1 MQTMDE
7 LRAEADRRTTDLS
20 RAARSTNEE
29 RYKIYAEINR
39 RESDRLA
46 RLSASK
52 RLEEESEQQRLREAQ
67 EILPPEGRIIACLED
82 ITKATESTAES
93 LRQIRNA
100 IAFLLVL
107 FTVVFILQLLTS
119 GHW

>member
-7 LRAEADRRTTDLS
+7 LRAEADRRAAELS
-20 RAARSTNEE
+20 QAGKLRAADRA
-29 RYKIYAEINR
+29 KIYEEINQ

-67 EILPPEGRIIACLED
+67 EVLTPEGRILACLEN
-82 ITKATESTAES
+82 ITKATESTADS

-100 IAFLLVL
+100 IAFVIIFLAVWFVASLVL
-107 FTVVFILQLLTS
+107 K
-119 GHW
+119 

>member
-1 MQTMDE
+1 MPTIEE
-7 LRAEADRRTTDLS
+7 LQVEADRRAAELS
-20 RAARSTNEE
+20 QSGKLRAADRAKVYE
-29 RYKIYAEINR
+29 EINR

-52 RLEEESEQQRLREAQ
+52 QLEEESEQQRLLEAQ
-67 EILPPEGRIIACLED
+67 EVLTPAGRILACLED
-82 ITKATESTAES
+82 ITKATESTADS

>member
-7 LRAEADRRTTDLS
+7 LRAEADRRATELS
-20 RAARSTNEE
+20 QAGKLRAADRA
-29 RYKIYAEINR
+29 KIYEEINQ

-67 EILPPEGRIIACLED
+67 EVLTPEGRILACLED
-82 ITKATESTAES
+82 ITKATESTADS

-100 IAFLLVL
+100 IAFVILFSVVLFVVSLVL
-107 FTVVFILQLLTS
+107 K
-119 GHW
+119 

>member
-1 MQTMDE
+1 MSNHLDLQ
-7 LRAEADRRTTDLS
+7 AEADRRAAELS
-20 RAARSTNEE
+20 QAGKLRAADRA
-29 RYKIYAEINR
+29 KIYEEINQ

-52 RLEEESEQQRLREAQ
+52 QLEEVSEQQRLREAQ
-67 EILPPEGRIIACLED
+67 ESLTPEGRILACLED

-100 IAFLLVL
+100 IAFVIIFLAVWFVASLVL
-107 FTVVFILQLLTS
+107 K
-119 GHW
+119 

>member
-7 LRAEADRRTTDLS
+7 LRAEADRRATELS
-20 RAARSTNEE
+20 QAGKLRASDRAKVYE
-29 RYKIYAEINR
+29 EINR

-67 EILPPEGRIIACLED
+67 EVLTPEGRILACLED
-82 ITKATESTAES
+82 ITKATESTADS

-100 IAFLLVL
+100 IAFVIIFLAVWFVASLVL
-107 FTVVFILQLLTS
+107 K
-119 GHW
+119 

>member
-1 MQTMDE
+1 MSNHLDLQ
-7 LRAEADRRTTDLS
+7 AEADRRAAELS
-20 RAARSTNEE
+20 QAGKLRAADRA
-29 RYKIYAEINR
+29 KIYEEINR

-52 RLEEESEQQRLREAQ
+52 RPEEESEQQRLREAQ

-100 IAFLLVL
+100 IAFVILFSVVLFVVSLVL
-107 FTVVFILQLLTS
+107 K
-119 GHW
+119 

>member
-7 LRAEADRRTTDLS
+7 LRAEADRRATELS
-20 RAARSTNEE
+20 QAGKLRAADRA
-29 RYKIYAEINR
+29 KIYEEINQ

-52 RLEEESEQQRLREAQ
+52 RSEEESEQQRLREAQ
-67 EILPPEGRIIACLED
+67 ETLTPEGRIIACLED
-82 ITKATESTAES
+82 ITKATESTADS

-107 FTVVFILQLLTS
+107 LTVVFILQLLTS

>member
-1 MQTMDE
+1 MDE

-67 EILPPEGRIIACLED
+67 EVLTPEGRILACLED
-82 ITKATESTAES
+82 ITKATESTADS

-100 IAFLLVL
+100 IAFVIIFLAVWFVVSLVL
-107 FTVVFILQLLTS
+107 K
-119 GHW
+119 

>member
-1 MQTMDE
+1 MSNHLDLQ
-7 LRAEADRRTTDLS
+7 AEADRRAAELS
-20 RAARSTNEE
+20 QAGKLRAADRA
-29 RYKIYAEINR
+29 KIYEEINQ

-67 EILPPEGRIIACLED
+67 EVLTPEGRILACLED

-100 IAFLLVL
+100 IAFVILFSVVLFVVSLVL
-107 FTVVFILQLLTS
+107 K
-119 GHW
+119 

>member
-1 MQTMDE
+1 VQTMDE

-52 RLEEESEQQRLREAQ
+52 QSEEESEQQRLREAQ
-67 EILPPEGRIIACLED
+67 EVLTPEGRILACLED
-82 ITKATESTAES
+82 ITKATESTADS

-100 IAFLLVL
+100 IAFVIIFLAVWFVASLVL
-107 FTVVFILQLLTS
+107 K
-119 GHW
+119 